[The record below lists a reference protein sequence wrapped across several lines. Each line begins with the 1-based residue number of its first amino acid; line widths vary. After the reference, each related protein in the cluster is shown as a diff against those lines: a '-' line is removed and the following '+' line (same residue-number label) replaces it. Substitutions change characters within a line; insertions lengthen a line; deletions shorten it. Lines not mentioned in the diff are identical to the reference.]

1 MLKLISLNLK
11 SSHKKL
17 MLLCLSVLLAGC
29 LRVGNDYTPP
39 QADIPNTWRT
49 SGVTGNTKG
58 EDHQDWWKRFQD
70 PQLTALINTAAQKNK
85 SLQRSAQQIKKYEA
99 LLGVAQSG
107 YFPQIDLSAQV
118 QRSKISQET
127 KMGGSTQ
134 NPYQWDHQG
143 FINLSYEIDFWG
155 RVQRQEESALATLL
169 AEKASQKI
177 VLLTVVT
184 AVAQRYFTLRALD
197 GSLAISQELLAL
209 SREHE
214 HLIQRRFQEGFSS
227 SLDVQE
233 AVASTA
239 QAAQDVSRLQH
250 QIAQE
255 EHALC
260 VLLGRNPSPIER
272 GKSLEQIHLP
282 EIKIQ
287 ALPSHLLK
295 QRPDIERAEQEL
307 RARNADV
314 GVAEA
319 QFFPQINL
327 LAFLGVESLH
337 SSTLLTKRAF
347 SGGFGGGLTAPLFH
361 GGRIQQE
368 VRAAEAEHQEALL
381 AYLETL
387 QVAFQETEDALVG
400 SQKTLSSYQQQLK
413 IQSAQKKNYHLQQM
427 RHQQGVTSRVELL
440 KAKMLWL
447 QTRQQSLEAR
457 LKAFLE
463 QLKLYKALGGGW
475 SHFVIPAATGI

>member
-1 MLKLISLNLK
+1 MLKLISLNCRFPA
-11 SSHKKL
+11 KKL
-17 MLLCLSVLLAGC
+17 VLPLSFLLAGC
-29 LRVGNDYTPP
+29 LRVGNDYTTP
-39 QADIPNTWRT
+39 QADIPSTWRT
-49 SGVTGNTKG
+49 PGVTGTPTG
-58 EDHQDWWKRFQD
+58 LEHQAWWERFQD
-70 PQLTALINTAAQKNK
+70 PQLTTLINTAAQENK
-85 SLQRSAQQIKKYEA
+85 SLQRSAQQVKKYEA

-107 YFPQIDLSAQV
+107 YLPQVDLSAQV

-127 KMGGSTQ
+127 RMGGSAQ
-134 NPYQWDHQG
+134 NPYLWEHQG

-197 GSLAISQELLAL
+197 GALALSQELLAL

-214 HLIQRRFQEGFSS
+214 RLVQRRFQEGFSS
-227 SLDVQE
+227 SLEVQE
-233 AVASTA
+233 AVTNTA
-239 QAAQDVSRLQH
+239 QAAQGVSKLQH
-250 QIAQE
+250 QVAQE
-255 EHALC
+255 ENALC
-260 VLLGRNPSPIER
+260 VLLGRNPSPIAR

-282 EIKIQ
+282 EVKTQ

-337 SSTLLTKRAF
+337 SGTLLTKRAF

-400 SQKTLSSYQQQLK
+400 SQKTLSSYQQQVK
-413 IQSAQKKNYHLQQM
+413 IQSAQKKNYNLQQM

-440 KAKMLWL
+440 KANMLWL

-475 SHFVIPAATGI
+475 TQALIQKKHP

>member
-1 MLKLISLNLK
+1 MIKLSSLNRRFPA
-11 SSHKKL
+11 KKL
-17 MLLCLSVLLAGC
+17 ALPLSFLLAGC
-29 LRVGNDYTPP
+29 LRVGNDYTTP
-39 QADIPNTWRT
+39 QADIPRTWRT
-49 SGVTGNTKG
+49 PGVTDTPTGL
-58 EDHQDWWKRFQD
+58 DHQAWWERFQD
-70 PQLTALINTAAQKNK
+70 PQLTALINTAAQENK
-85 SLQRSAQQIKKYEA
+85 SLQRSAQQVKKYEA

-107 YFPQIDLSAQV
+107 YLPQVDLSAQV

-127 KMGGSTQ
+127 RMGGSAQ
-134 NPYQWDHQG
+134 NPYLWEHQG

-197 GSLAISQELLAL
+197 GALALSQELLAL

-214 HLIQRRFQEGFSS
+214 RLVQRRFQEGFSS

-233 AVASTA
+233 AVISTA
-239 QAAQDVSRLQH
+239 QAAQGVSKLQ
-250 QIAQE
+250 QQVVQE
-255 EHALC
+255 ENALC
-260 VLLGRNPSPIER
+260 VLLGRKPSPIAR

-282 EIKIQ
+282 EVKTQ

-327 LAFLGVESLH
+327 LAFLGFESLH
-337 SSTLLTKRAF
+337 SGTLLTKRA
-347 SGGFGGGLTAPLFH
+347 FGGGLTAPLFH

-368 VRAAEAEHQEALL
+368 VRAAEAEHQETLL

-400 SQKTLSSYQQQLK
+400 SQKTLSSYQQQVK
-413 IQSAQKKNYHLQQM
+413 IQSAQQKNYQLQQV

-457 LKAFLE
+457 LKALLE

-475 SHFVIPAATGI
+475 TQGLVQKKHP